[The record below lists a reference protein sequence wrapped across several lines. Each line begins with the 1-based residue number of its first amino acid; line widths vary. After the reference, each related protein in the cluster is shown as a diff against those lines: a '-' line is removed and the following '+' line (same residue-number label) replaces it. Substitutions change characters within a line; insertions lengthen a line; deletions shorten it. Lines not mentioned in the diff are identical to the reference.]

1 MIEIHQSLSI
11 QIRKDINLKQRDL
24 CLNSENP
31 LEEY

>member
-11 QIRKDINLKQRDL
+11 RIRNNINLKKRDL
-24 CLNSENP
+24 CLNSENT